1 MEFRMSAKEVD
12 RLTLVREIEQGRI
25 SRGEAAGLLQ
35 VSERQL
41 RRILRRY
48 EKEGPQGL
56 AHRSRDRPS
65 NRRIAAEI
73 RAVAVAFMKEEAFHD
88 YGPTLLSETLEDC
101 LLYTSPSP
109 RD

>member
-1 MEFRMSAKEVD
+1 MSAKEVD

-48 EKEGPQGL
+48 EKEGPRGL
-56 AHRSRDRPS
+56 VHCSRDRPS
-65 NRRIAAEI
+65 NRRIAPEM
-73 RAVAVAFMKEEAFHD
+73 RAVAVPFIKEKDFHD
-88 YGPTLLSETLEDC
+88 YGPTRLSETL
-101 LLYTSPSP
+101 L
-109 RD
+109 R